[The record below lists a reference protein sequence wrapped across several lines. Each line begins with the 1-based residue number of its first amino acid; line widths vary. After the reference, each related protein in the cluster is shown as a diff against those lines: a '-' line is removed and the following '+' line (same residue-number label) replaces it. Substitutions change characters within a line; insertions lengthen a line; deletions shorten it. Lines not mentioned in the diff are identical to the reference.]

1 MARSAA
7 SASLAEVRHFLQP
20 GGRLLIVEFT
30 RSRCWR
36 SRLAMRLALHG
47 HVGPRYEHLPGIVAQ
62 AGFSDVTSGPT
73 RFDFVDVVSARAPA

>member
-1 MARSAA
+1 
-7 SASLAEVRHFLQP
+7 
-20 GGRLLIVEFT
+20 
-30 RSRCWR
+30 
-36 SRLAMRLALHG
+36 MRLALHG